1 MGRRAGLSLKIGETL
16 KARLARGPASTVEA
30 ARYVAAIGAA
40 LEYAQRQGSCVAT
53 SSRRT

>member
-1 MGRRAGLSLKIGETL
+1 MSLKIGETL

-30 ARYVAAIGAA
+30 ARYVDAIGAA